1 MAKIKGLGR
10 GLDALL
16 AQEEKATKED
26 QSLELPV
33 VSLQPGRH
41 QPRTLMDDESIKS
54 LSISI
59 KSQGV
64 IQSILVRSIS
74 TDKYEIIAGERRWR
88 ASQMAGL
95 DTVPVIVRNVPDESA
110 MSMALIENMQREDLN
125 PLEEAE
131 GINRLVKEFG
141 LTHEL
146 VAKSLGKS
154 RSAISNLLRLLL
166 LDQEVQKLLKNR
178 SIDMGHARALL
189 SLEKPTQL
197 EVARRIV
204 TLRLSVRETEQ
215 LVNSGVKSKGHTR
228 QPIATKTRDVKRLEE
243 ELGALLSATVDIQHK
258 KTGIGKLIIQY
269 GTLDQLENVVSKLRK

>member
-41 QPRTLMDDESIKS
+41 QPRTLMDDETIKS

-64 IQSILVRSIS
+64 IQPILVRSIS